1 MTYILTCN
9 VQYDLTFL
17 SKTDRI
23 IPPSFTRSLK
33 RLDGIMGNDISMDC
47 KVSGSQP
54 MTLSW
59 FKDDKEIKFGDR
71 YLPEIKDNS
80 AALKITKLEKVDAG
94 VYTCR
99 ATNSAGSEESSG
111 TLYVK
116 GLYSLSNSLALCFY
130 F

>member
-1 MTYILTCN
+1 
-9 VQYDLTFL
+9 
-17 SKTDRI
+17 
-23 IPPSFTRSLK
+23 
-33 RLDGIMGNDISMDC
+33 MGNDISMDC

-116 GLYSLSNSLALCFY
+116 GL
-130 F
+130 

>member
-1 MTYILTCN
+1 
-9 VQYDLTFL
+9 
-17 SKTDRI
+17 
-23 IPPSFTRSLK
+23 
-33 RLDGIMGNDISMDC
+33 MDC

-54 MTLSW
+54 MILSW
-59 FKDDKEIKFGDR
+59 FKDEQDIKSGDG

-116 GLYSLSNSLALCFY
+116 GL
-130 F
+130 